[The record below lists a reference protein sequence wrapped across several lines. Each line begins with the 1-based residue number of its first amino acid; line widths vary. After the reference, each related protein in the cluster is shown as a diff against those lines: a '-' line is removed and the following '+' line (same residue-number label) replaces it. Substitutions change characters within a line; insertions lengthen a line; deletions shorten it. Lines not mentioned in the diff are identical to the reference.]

1 MVLAPAT
8 ADRYHDP
15 TMADLPDIHRR
26 DPDSGRVANPDAHTR
41 AVRGM
46 FARISGVYDRMNH
59 LLSLNLDRRWRRR
72 VAANLDPDTGCL
84 LDLCAGTGDLGL
96 ACVAAGR
103 ARRVVAVDFVP
114 EMLVSI
120 AGKPGAGVVAAVAGD
135 GLRLPLA
142 DASVDA
148 AVAGFGV
155 RNLADPRDGLM
166 ELHRVV
172 RPGGQV
178 LVLEFFQTAATARG
192 EARGPI
198 APVRWGLNTAI
209 PAVGRLVARDH
220 AAYSYLPGSMSRFL
234 TVDQYA
240 GAMQRTGFRDVTV
253 ERMTLG
259 VAHLIGGRR
268 EGGADAPRSR
278 G

>member
-1 MVLAPAT
+1 
-8 ADRYHDP
+8 
-15 TMADLPDIHRR
+15 MADLPDIHRR
-26 DPDSGRVANPDAHTR
+26 DPDSGRVHDPEAHAR

-72 VAANLDPDTGCL
+72 VAAHLDPDTGCL

-96 ACVAAGR
+96 ACAAAGR

-114 EMLVSI
+114 EMLGGI
-120 AGKPGAGVVAAVAGD
+120 AGKPGARAVAAVAGD

-142 DASVDA
+142 DAGVDA
-148 AVAGFGV
+148 VVAGFGV
-155 RNLADPRDGLM
+155 RNLADPMAGLR
-166 ELHRVV
+166 ELHRVL
-172 RPGGQV
+172 RPGGQA
-178 LVLEFFQTAATARG
+178 LVLEFFQADATARG
-192 EARGPI
+192 EARGPA

-209 PAVGRLVARDH
+209 PAVGRLVARDQ

-234 TVDQYA
+234 TVGQYA
-240 GAMQRTGFRDVTV
+240 DAMRRSGFRDVFV

-259 VAHLIGGRR
+259 VAHLVGGRR
-268 EGGADAPRSR
+268 DGG
-278 G
+278 